1 MQNKS
6 KDLWAKGDKQGA
18 VKALVKAIEQAP
30 LQLDNYL
37 ELAAYL
43 NALKDTDQAEKLLH
57 SALVRFP
64 DNQDLLYSLGTTYYA
79 AGNYPQALAQFQQIT
94 ATRLENDK
102 LYMLASTYYA
112 QQDYAH
118 ALAFALTAQQNE
130 PQRSD
135 VNLLVGD
142 LFLALGD
149 FGHAETYYAQALT
162 QEPDSAAAN
171 FKVGLARLAQGTAN
185 EAYFEKAKQL
195 DAAYFER
202 EKHRLSDIERYLKA
216 QQK

>member
-1 MQNKS
+1 MQKTS

-18 VKALVKAIEQAP
+18 VKVLVAAIEKTPA
-30 LQLDNYL
+30 QLDNYL

-43 NALKDTDQAEKLLH
+43 NALKDTQQAEKLLQ

-79 AGNYPQALAQFQQIT
+79 AGDYAKALTQFQQVT
-94 ATRLENDK
+94 LPRLENDK

-118 ALAFALTAQQNE
+118 ALAFAVTAQQHE
-130 PQRSD
+130 PQRTD

-149 FGHAETYYAQALT
+149 FSHAATYYGQVLT
-162 QEPDSAAAN
+162 QEPKSAAAN
-171 FKVGLARLAQGTAN
+171 FKVGLARLAQGLSN

-195 DAAYFER
+195 DAAYFAQ